1 MGGNEQL
8 ALDANFSNWKNKRA
22 LELSKEINQFEYY
35 CLENYLRDWVDTD
48 EELKSGMVNGSKD
61 GGVDGMYFFVNR
73 ELVSDSTQP
82 IDPATVLKTALL
94 LFQIKEGDGFS
105 PVAVD
110 KLDFFTDDL
119 LDLSRRE
126 AGYHSTYSAPVL
138 KLIRL
143 FKERYKQL
151 IGGGL
156 PEFEIHFL
164 YMSKKDVEPNAD
176 CLKSE
181 AKLKATV
188 RKHFNKAEYSFDF
201 VSATRLWNFIQGRPK
216 NKKILR
222 WVQQPLDTPEG
233 FIGLVKLS
241 DYYDFLKNEDNGEL
255 SRRIFESNVR
265 GFWPKT
271 PINKEILKTL
281 EKAQESPEFWLLNN
295 GITILAG
302 DTSNAGHLQLEIHD
316 PQVVNGL
323 QSSRV
328 IYDYC
333 RAGKPR
339 EDDGRRI
346 LVRIIKLQDEPTRDR
361 VIRST
366 NNQNKMPIE
375 ALRATDPI
383 HRQIEEI
390 FSKSGLYYDRRK
402 GHHKDSG
409 KPISKIVSIVE
420 LLQAML
426 SCLVG
431 RPDHARA
438 RPRNYFGEKAEYPYE
453 VVFGEGKYDL
463 NVYLKSILIFRKV
476 EAYLDSFLEPVH
488 KRNLIFYVCMYFVC
502 TISQHAKTVESDL
515 LKINT
520 DTIDSAVLATCY
532 NRVLKT
538 YNALADKHKING
550 EYDFDAVAKGSDL
563 IRRLASN
570 LNRRYPNGPKL
581 VFKTS

>member
-1 MGGNEQL
+1 M
-8 ALDANFSNWKNKRA
+8 ST
-22 LELSKEINQFEYY
+22 
-35 CLENYLRDWVDTD
+35 CLKVVDT
-48 EELKSGMVNGSKD
+48 
-61 GGVDGMYFFVNR
+61 
-73 ELVSDSTQP
+73 
-82 IDPATVLKTALL
+82 
-94 LFQIKEGDGFS
+94 
-105 PVAVD
+105 
-110 KLDFFTDDL
+110 
-119 LDLSRRE
+119 RR
-126 AGYHSTYSAPVL
+126 
-138 KLIRL
+138 
-143 FKERYKQL
+143 
-151 IGGGL
+151 
-156 PEFEIHFL
+156 
-164 YMSKKDVEPNAD
+164 
-176 CLKSE
+176 
-181 AKLKATV
+181 
-188 RKHFNKAEYSFDF
+188 
-201 VSATRLWNFIQGRPK
+201 
-216 NKKILR
+216 
-222 WVQQPLDTPEG
+222 
-233 FIGLVKLS
+233 
-241 DYYDFLKNEDNGEL
+241 
-255 SRRIFESNVR
+255 
-265 GFWPKT
+265 WPKT

-281 EKAQESPEFWLLNN
+281 EKPQESPEFWLLNN

-333 RAGKPR
+333 RANKPR

-346 LVRIIKLQDEPTRDR
+346 LVRVIKLQDEPTRDR

-409 KPISKIVSIVE
+409 KPISKIVSTVE

-502 TISQHAKTVESDL
+502 TMSQHAKTLESDL

-520 DTIDSAVLATCY
+520 DTIDNAVLATCY

-538 YNALADKHKING
+538 YNALAGKHKING
-550 EYDFDAVAKGSDL
+550 EYDFDAVAKGTDL

-570 LNRRYPNGPKL
+570 LNKRYPNGPKL
-581 VFKTS
+581 VIKTS